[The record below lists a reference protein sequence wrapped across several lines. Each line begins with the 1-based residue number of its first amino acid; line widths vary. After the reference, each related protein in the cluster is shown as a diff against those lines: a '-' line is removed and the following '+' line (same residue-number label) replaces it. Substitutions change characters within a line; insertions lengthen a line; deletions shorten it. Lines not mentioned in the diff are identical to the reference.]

1 MAKWHGINFGDI
13 IRGNSNVVKGVQKT
27 GNTLRFTKG
36 DDTTEDIS
44 LGTGGGGTS
53 IIGRAGGRF
62 QWSSADDGERV
73 GLNTTYGPFFYS
85 HTSEPSTGGRT
96 YNASDAIDSATYTDN
111 AYKVAIAGIPVLTT
125 GKKVKVHYAFRVQ
138 NMNGSTVGLSLWS
151 VDLGSTPT
159 TSSPTHTLRGKTD
172 DISGGSSSIQ
182 VHHGSFTTTSTIS
195 DSHVVILGEH
205 RAGSLTTNSY
215 MYFALTFELVD

>member
-73 GLNTTYGPFFYS
+73 GLNTTYGSFFLFS
-85 HTSEPSTGGRT
+85 H
-96 YNASDAIDSATYTDN
+96 
-111 AYKVAIAGIPVLTT
+111 
-125 GKKVKVHYAFRVQ
+125 
-138 NMNGSTVGLSLWS
+138 
-151 VDLGSTPT
+151 
-159 TSSPTHTLRGKTD
+159 
-172 DISGGSSSIQ
+172 
-182 VHHGSFTTTSTIS
+182 
-195 DSHVVILGEH
+195 
-205 RAGSLTTNSY
+205 
-215 MYFALTFELVD
+215 